1 MSVTDAPGGVNAL
14 LVEAAGGIGIAEFLA
29 GAAGL
34 VVGGDVV
41 GVAREEFAE
50 FGEGRGVVGD
60 AQVFHA
66 EHEADAAIG
75 WVLGDKALH
84 GFQSRHIYN
93 ATLSLMESRAVRESV
108 SDLSEFALP
117 IYANPLGNLLGGR
130 IMHLVDL
137 AAATAAMRHAR
148 GPVVTASVDQMTFL
162 HPIRIGQLVTLRA
175 SVNRVFR
182 TSMEVGVKVF
192 VEDLQSGEVRHSNSS
207 YLTFV
212 ALSSEGVPREVP
224 PLLVE
229 SEVEQRRWRQAGDR
243 RAQRLELRQRALER
257 EALEG

>member
-1 MSVTDAPGGVNAL
+1 M
-14 LVEAAGGIGIAEFLA
+14 
-29 GAAGL
+29 
-34 VVGGDVV
+34 
-41 GVAREEFAE
+41 
-50 FGEGRGVVGD
+50 
-60 AQVFHA
+60 
-66 EHEADAAIG
+66 
-75 WVLGDKALH
+75 
-84 GFQSRHIYN
+84 YN
-93 ATLSLMESRAVRESV
+93 ATLSFMEGSLKAGRAVRESV

-130 IMHLVDL
+130 IMHLVDM

-192 VEDLQSGEVRHSNSS
+192 VEDLQSGEVRHTNSS

-212 ALSSEGVPREVP
+212 ALTGEGVPREVP
-224 PLLVE
+224 PLILE
-229 SEVEQRRWRQAGDR
+229 SEVEQRRWRHAGER

-257 EALEG
+257 EAQEEG